1 MNITLVNIFIVGF
14 IFGFCIMGIVRK
26 LRGVSGTLKIDRH
39 DPEKDVY
46 RLEIDNLDDL
56 SKKKIVVLKVDTKAN
71 LSQN

>member
-1 MNITLVNIFIVGF
+1 MKITLLAMFFVGLLL
-14 IFGFCIMGIVRK
+14 GFCIACIVHL

-46 RLEIDNLDDL
+46 RLEIDDLD
-56 SKKKIVVLKVDTKAN
+56 SIPKKKHIVLKVDAKAD